1 MIQQIGQSL
10 ECRWYYEHQV
20 KAHKR
25 HLKEIS
31 HRSRSTFRSSEQAK
45 IVKTRKLS
53 LELDKQTKIERENFL
68 LFLKINSIRERKIV
82 PKGFQGPKSLNI
94 SVRKQEAEKIFNE
107 NFVYVKRFM
116 DMPSFVSAQK
126 HAKEFTKHQ
135 LYKQNISKANLHQ
148 RLVKLS
154 SFVNKPGVLPP
165 LGSLSEEYAG
175 KLRSENQSKLT
186 DIEDRDEGCVRLQRK
201 SSELNLRGLEEK
213 EKKEEKEEDRVERLE
228 MYDSVILDDE
238 RESTPML
245 ASNEGVEEPKSN
257 EEESKGLE

>member
-10 ECRWYYEHQV
+10 ESRWHYEHQV

-31 HRSRSTFRSSEQAK
+31 HRSRSTFRSSEHTK

-68 LFLKINSIRERKIV
+68 LFIKINSIRERKIA

-126 HAKEFTKHQ
+126 HAKEFAKHQ
-135 LYKQNISKANLHQ
+135 LYKKNISKINLHQ
-148 RLVKLS
+148 RLEKLS
-154 SFVNKPGVLPP
+154 SFVTKPGVLPH
-165 LGSLSEEYAG
+165 LGSLTEEYEG
-175 KLRSENQSKLT
+175 KLRSENQSMLT
-186 DIEDRDEGCVRLQRK
+186 DIEDKEEGCAKLQRK
-201 SSELNLRGLEEK
+201 SSEIDLRGMVEK
-213 EKKEEKEEDRVERLE
+213 ENDRVERLD
-228 MYDSVILDDE
+228 MYDSVKLDDE
-238 RESTPML
+238 SECSPKLESF
-245 ASNEGVEEPKSN
+245 EGVEEVKKS
-257 EEESKGLE
+257 EESKELE